1 MSNACTVCNGSGIRV
16 HEAFTSVEGK
26 AYPRKEYPCI
36 SCAGKGAFE
45 PVNEASILAA
55 ITATRGKNKG
65 KLRAAFTSPT
75 AKEGHDVARAYYVW
89 RIARFHGGVDMTMPM
104 TAEMV
109 VRGDPFR
116 AELEAIADK
125 VAEAAFG
132 SKYRAAARW
141 GRAFGMI

>member
-1 MSNACTVCNGSGIRV
+1 MSNECTVCKGSKVRV
-16 HEAFTSVEGK
+16 SEAFTSLEGK
-26 AYPRKEYPCI
+26 VYPRTEYKCV
-36 SCAGKGAFE
+36 SCDGHGAFE
-45 PVNEASILAA
+45 PVNEDAIIAA

-75 AKEGHDVARAYYVW
+75 SKEGHEAARAYYVW
-89 RIARFHGGVDMTMPM
+89 RIARFHGGADVTLPIM
-104 TAEMV
+104 AEMV

-116 AELEAIADK
+116 AELDAIADK

-141 GRAFGMI
+141 GRALGMI